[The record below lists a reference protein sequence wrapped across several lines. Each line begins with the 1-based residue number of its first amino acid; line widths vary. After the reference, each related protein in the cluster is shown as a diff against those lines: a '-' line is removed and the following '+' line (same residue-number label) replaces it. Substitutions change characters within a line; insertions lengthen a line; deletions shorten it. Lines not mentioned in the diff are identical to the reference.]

1 MRDSRGP
8 PQRQKRRESRKRAGE
23 RREQRGNSFFIA
35 VNVVFFFLSFFLS
48 FFSLFLSSSLSSHP
62 TPTPTSQL
70 KSAIADI
77 ASQPGACAPSSV
89 RFFRGAMQNII
100 TRALTE
106 SGIKPLPS
114 RRCFALFEELERRR
128 VEVYPKMPGFSA
140 TAPPPFGAL
149 DAAAFGGA
157 GGAGG
162 GGAPAQ
168 LPDALR
174 GEAWAF
180 VQLPL
185 EELAP
190 ELDAVRRGD
199 VFGAVFDVVDGK
211 DASLPSSGTPIP
223 GTKEEMW
230 EREGERREREARRRR
245 GREEII

>member
-1 MRDSRGP
+1 
-8 PQRQKRRESRKRAGE
+8 
-23 RREQRGNSFFIA
+23 
-35 VNVVFFFLSFFLS
+35 
-48 FFSLFLSSSLSSHP
+48 
-62 TPTPTSQL
+62 
-70 KSAIADI
+70 
-77 ASQPGACAPSSV
+77 
-89 RFFRGAMQNII
+89 MQNII

-106 SGIKPLPS
+106 SGIKPVPS
-114 RRCFALFEELERRR
+114 RRCFALFAELERRAR
-128 VEVYPKMPGFSA
+128 DFYPRMPGFSA

-149 DAAAFGGA
+149 DAAFG

-199 VFGAVFDVVDGK
+199 VFGAAFGVDGERGEG
-211 DASLPSSGTPIP
+211 LPSPGTPIP
-223 GTKEEMW
+223 G
-230 EREGERREREARRRR
+230 ARDRVRS
-245 GREEII
+245 

>member
-1 MRDSRGP
+1 MAAAATHSRQ
-8 PQRQKRRESRKRAGE
+8 QRLG
-23 RREQRGNSFFIA
+23 
-35 VNVVFFFLSFFLS
+35 
-48 FFSLFLSSSLSSHP
+48 FSLSLSLSSSSHP
-62 TPTPTSQL
+62 YPFHPRSKNPEQL

-77 ASQPGACAPSSV
+77 ASQPGASAPSSV

-106 SGIKPLPS
+106 SGIKPVPS
-114 RRCFALFEELERRR
+114 RRCFALFAELERRAA
-128 VEVYPKMPGFSA
+128 EVYPRAPGFSA

-149 DAAAFGGA
+149 DVTFGGW
-157 GGAGG
+157 AGG

-168 LPDALR
+168 LPAALR

-199 VFGAVFDVVDGK
+199 VFGAVFEVDAAK
-211 DASLPSSGTPIP
+211 DKALPPAGTPIP
-223 GTKEEMW
+223 GE
-230 EREGERREREARRRR
+230 
-245 GREEII
+245 